1 MRCSH
6 TDRLS
11 ARSFKVT
18 KPPLKQTRF
27 ETIKRRTWSKSIITE
42 MTERRPDTT
51 KSTSILAIVFFQEEK
66 NLKKSEEIL
75 EIYRAYTA

>member
-1 MRCSH
+1 
-6 TDRLS
+6 
-11 ARSFKVT
+11 
-18 KPPLKQTRF
+18 
-27 ETIKRRTWSKSIITE
+27 

-75 EIYRAYTA
+75 EIYRAYTAQRKACEANLLGFHQVKVISNIIIGV